1 MVGLLLCSTGAW
13 ASVIPIIQD
22 GKLIGADNVKLGPL
36 GLYKFRLA
44 RGSCRDIFA
53 NNCDPALFTFT
64 NAQDATLAAQALLDQ
79 VFVGYY
85 DDVPSATF
93 GCSGNFGCQPY
104 TPYRIDAVPYQ
115 WGYTDSSG
123 SYAGTGYTRYVKAE
137 MTSNWAKYFYFE
149 NFTPTG
155 YPDEVLLTSG
165 PIVWWVPRPQA
176 PVRGL
181 GAPGCARPGS
191 RTVVIWHD
199 ESGLFDDRPG
209 NTAPASW
216 RGKETSPI
224 NNREG
229 GPDMRAVR
237 RSLTNVECRR
247 HARGDAGRRRW
258 SAHRGQ
264 RRPGCGAHL

>member
-13 ASVIPIIQD
+13 ASVIPIIKD

-53 NNCDPALFTFT
+53 NCDPALFTFT

-104 TPYRIDAVPYQ
+104 TPYGIDAVPYQ

-123 SYAGTGYTRYVKAE
+123 SYAGTGYTRYVKAA

-149 NFTPTG
+149 NFTPPG

-165 PIVWWVPRPQA
+165 PEISYGGYLDHKPCSRSGSARMRP
-176 PVRGL
+176 
-181 GAPGCARPGS
+181 S
-191 RTVVIWHD
+191 R
-199 ESGLFDDRPG
+199 FP
-209 NTAPASW
+209 N
-216 RGKETSPI
+216 
-224 NNREG
+224 
-229 GPDMRAVR
+229 
-237 RSLTNVECRR
+237 RR
-247 HARGDAGRRRW
+247 HLA
-258 SAHRGQ
+258 
-264 RRPGCGAHL
+264 